1 MSNPVCISPLKFYDS
16 LAKQSHR
23 KSYAYGHI
31 SPLITKTGWIPP
43 FQFVIP
49 TQDYINGGG
58 LVKAVLCNA
67 KNDSEMFDLSQL
79 FLRTGDFS
87 IRDIDNYKTVIFT
100 GGKKS
105 ADYIIEG
112 VNSYEQGTVSD
123 GTNQAYPAGELLVMP
138 SRISSRYNTVAANK
152 SIHYKVADG
161 YRAAINSWD
170 GNSAIITDKSGW
182 VTGEGTWTPQNRYI
196 FIIVSKSNGED
207 NISPSEGL
215 NAITIHSS
223 GIPEGLY
230 YLKLAS
236 GNGGLWTYYSEVF
249 CFDNVTKDCLELEY
263 WNETGNFAV
272 KNGVIAFPADFH
284 FKLLLKGEIGKPEYN
299 FEEES
304 TKRLGYIFVES
315 QVSKKTYKFNA
326 VVPEYICDALRLV
339 RLCDNKIIRCKD
351 DEYEAITF
359 EMEAEWQTQG
369 DLASVTCEFETDNVV
384 ANIGGFVPDKLGGD
398 YNNDYNEDFDKE

>member
-16 LAKQSHR
+16 PAKQNHR
-23 KSYAYGHI
+23 KSYAHGHI
-31 SPLITKTGWIPP
+31 SPLITKLYWIPS

-49 TQDYINGGG
+49 TQLYADGGA
-58 LVKAVLCNA
+58 LSEALLIDA
-67 KNDSEMFDLSQL
+67 KTDTEVTNLSWL
-79 FLRTGDFS
+79 FTNVAGFS
-87 IRDIDNYKTVIFT
+87 VITADNYKVATFISNKT
-100 GGKKS
+100 Y
-105 ADYIIEG
+105 ADYLKNVSTEG
-112 VNSYEQGTVSD
+112 
-123 GTNQAYPAGELLVMP
+123 
-138 SRISSRYNTVAANK
+138 I
-152 SIHYKVADG
+152 
-161 YRAAINSWD
+161 
-170 GNSAIITDKSGW
+170 
-182 VTGEGTWTPQNRYI
+182 
-196 FIIVSKSNGED
+196 
-207 NISPSEGL
+207 
-215 NAITIHSS
+215 
-223 GIPEGLY
+223 Y

-249 CFDNVTKDCLELEY
+249 CFTNVTKDCLELEY
-263 WNETGNFAV
+263 WNETGNFAI
-272 KNGVIAFPADFH
+272 KNGVITFPSGFH
-284 FKLLLKGEIGKPEYN
+284 FSLLLKTEIGKPEYN

>member
-23 KSYAYGHI
+23 KSYAYNHI
-31 SPLITKTGWIPP
+31 VPLITKTGWIPP
-43 FQFVIP
+43 FQFVIS
-49 TQDYINGGG
+49 TQLYLNGNSFAKTE
-58 LVKAVLCNA
+58 LFNA
-67 KNDSEMFDLSQL
+67 KTDEK
-79 FLRTGDFS
+79 
-87 IRDIDNYKTVIFT
+87 ICDIPLDYAKLKEEVTDNFTV
-100 GGKKS
+100 G
-105 ADYIIEG
+105 Y
-112 VNSYEQGTVSD
+112 
-123 GTNQAYPAGELLVMP
+123 
-138 SRISSRYNTVAANK
+138 RNK
-152 SIHYKVADG
+152 SGEWRSNSSYSYVYFDVNEGDIVFADKPIMYICAYSGTSVVEEAGRDNAYLSYYVVPIGITKIAISAKNSVTKFTHLYKDEKNKFGIYTIDDTYKV
-161 YRAAINSWD
+161 
-170 GNSAIITDKSGW
+170 
-182 VTGEGTWTPQNRYI
+182 
-196 FIIVSKSNGED
+196 F
-207 NISPSEGL
+207 
-215 NAITIHSS
+215 IHS
-223 GIPEGLY
+223 GKDKLNLNIPEGLY

-236 GNGGLWTYYSEVF
+236 GNEGLWTYYSEVF
-249 CFDNVTKDCLELEY
+249 CFTNVTKDCLELEY

-315 QVSKKTYKFNA
+315 QVSKKTYKFNTI
-326 VVPEYICDALRLV
+326 VPEYICDALRLV

-369 DLASVTCEFETDNVV
+369 DLASVTCEFETDNVI

-398 YNNDYNEDFDKE
+398 YNNDYSEDFDKE